1 MKPSRHSSAARVA
14 ASPAPLAQAGRTVRA
29 VRAGGLALAAALL
42 AACGSGGGDK
52 PASQV
57 AAKVNQEEI
66 SVHQINY
73 VMQRQP
79 GLKPEQAE
87 AGSRQI
93 LERLI
98 DQELAVQKAQELK
111 LDRDPQAVQAIEA
124 ARREILARMYL
135 ERTVEGV
142 QPPTPEEVRAYYED
156 KPELF
161 SQRRIYEL
169 REYVI
174 DVPAERV
181 PALQE
186 RLAASKSAD
195 EFVAWLK
202 TQELRHTTGQ
212 VTRAAEQ
219 LPLPLLQSL
228 HKLERGGSMLQPG
241 PAGAQLVVVN
251 GWRDS
256 PVGLEQARPAI
267 EQFLANDRRR
277 QMAEQNIKAIREQ
290 AQIEYVGQFAE
301 AAPTAD
307 AAGRPA
313 GAAAPAAAASAGG
326 GQGGNGAGQG
336 AGQDAAA
343 INKGLSGLK

>member
-1 MKPSRHSSAARVA
+1 MKPSRHAGAGAATRALRATSLVLA
-14 ASPAPLAQAGRTVRA
+14 AS
-29 VRAGGLALAAALL
+29 LL
-42 AACGSGGGDK
+42 VACGDGGGDGDK

-57 AAKVNQEEI
+57 AAKVNKEEI

-87 AGSRQI
+87 AGSREI

-135 ERTVEGV
+135 ERSV
-142 QPPTPEEVRAYYED
+142 QGAAPPTPEEIRAYYESR
-156 KPELF
+156 PELF
-161 SQRRIYEL
+161 AQRRIYNLQEL
-169 REYVI
+169 VI

-181 PALQE
+181 PALQQQ
-186 RLAASKSAD
+186 LDASASPQD
-195 EFVAWLK
+195 FIAWLK
-202 TQELRHTTGQ
+202 AGDIRYTTGQ

-219 LPLPLLQSL
+219 LPQGLLQSL
-228 HKLERGGSMLQPG
+228 RGLKPGQAMLQPG
-241 PAGAQLVVVN
+241 PAGAQLVVVS
-251 GWRDS
+251 GWRES

-267 EQFLANDRRR
+267 EQFIANDRKR
-277 QMAEQNIKAIREQ
+277 QMAEQNLKAIRAQ
-290 AQIEYVGQFAE
+290 AQVEYVGKFAE
-301 AAPTAD
+301 AAPTKD
-307 AAGRPA
+307 AAGTPA
-313 GAAAPAAAASAGG
+313 AAAPAAAASGTAG
-326 GQGGNGAGQG
+326 N
-336 AGQDAAA
+336 DAAA

>member
-1 MKPSRHSSAARVA
+1 MKPSRHSTAGIAAPTPAALPVA
-14 ASPAPLAQAGRTVRA
+14 RRA
-29 VRAGGLALAAALL
+29 ARAGGLALAAALL
-42 AACGSGGGDK
+42 AACGSGGDGDK

-87 AGSRQI
+87 SGSRQI

-135 ERTVEGV
+135 ERTVEGAT
-142 QPPTPEEVRAYYED
+142 PPTPEEVRAYYED

-186 RLAASKSAD
+186 RLAASRSAD

-202 TQELRHTTGQ
+202 TQDLRHTTGQ

-241 PAGAQLVVVN
+241 PAGAQLVVVS

-267 EQFLANDRRR
+267 EQFLGNERRR

-307 AAGRPA
+307 AAGTPA
-313 GAAAPAAAASAGG
+313 GAAPPAGAASAAGG
-326 GQGGNGAGQG
+326 KAGNEAGN
-336 AGQDAAA
+336 DAAA